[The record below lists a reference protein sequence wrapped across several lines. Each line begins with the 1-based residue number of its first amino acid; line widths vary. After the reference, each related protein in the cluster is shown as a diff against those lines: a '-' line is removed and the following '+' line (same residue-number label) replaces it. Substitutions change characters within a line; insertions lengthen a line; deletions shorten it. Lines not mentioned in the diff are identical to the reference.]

1 MDEETTQN
9 GYETHRDQIQNISV
23 MTIFATLVKPFKYVL
38 VPCRCQTCELHFLS
52 YNRLNRHI
60 KEVHDVKEFKCSD
73 SKCVDSFD
81 TQQQLDDHN
90 ETKHKRSQCPHCDKL
105 VLASFLAKHI
115 ENRHGTG
122 HIICELCG
130 KVSLNKQMH
139 KDHYRVFHEVAQS
152 LQCDICG
159 QW

>member
-1 MDEETTQN
+1 MKQ
-9 GYETHRDQIQNISV
+9 
-23 MTIFATLVKPFKYVL
+23 
-38 VPCRCQTCELHFLS
+38 
-52 YNRLNRHI
+52 
-60 KEVHDVKEFKCSD
+60 FKCED

-81 TQQQLDDHN
+81 TQQLLDDHIAV
-90 ETKHKRSQCPHCDKL
+90 KHKRTDCPHCMKI
-105 VLASFLAKHI
+105 VLESFLAKHI

-139 KDHYRVFHEVAQS
+139 KEHFKSIHEITEK
-152 LQCDICG
+152 LQCDICT